1 MKTIEIK
8 NNRFTLHPSGGVY
21 WIDKKTLLLADIH
34 LGKVAHFRKNGIPVP
49 RKAEGAFYE
58 KITPYLSSLPLN
70 VFYF

>member
-49 RKAEGAFYE
+49 RKARVLFM
-58 KITPYLSSLPLN
+58 KKSPLI
-70 VFYF
+70 